1 MGSRVRAVFV
11 DGVTVVA
18 GLVLLTVAADR
29 LVLAAARLARVS
41 GLSPILIGAVVVG
54 LGTSLPEMLVSGL
67 AAGRPG
73 GLDLAM
79 GNIVG
84 SNVANLALVLGLS
97 VVLTPIVDLRPV
109 LKREGALVL
118 VASVLVSAFAW
129 DASLSR
135 WEGAALLV
143 SLPVALTLLVRWSR
157 DTDPTVAAEIDEL
170 IEGVMRPG
178 REIGFG
184 LGSLAVTLL
193 GAQLLV
199 TGAQQIATDLG
210 VSEAMIGITLV
221 AVGTSLP
228 ELATAVAAARRN
240 ENDIVLGNVL
250 GSNLFNALA
259 VGGVAGVVG
268 NGAFDESFTRP
279 LLAMLAVTI
288 LTGVLATAGRDR
300 LARSEG
306 VVLLLTYPILITLI

>member
-1 MGSRVRAVFV
+1 VAVIV
-11 DGVTVVA
+11 DGATVVA

-29 LVLAAARLARVS
+29 LVLAAARLARAF

-97 VVLTPIVDLRPV
+97 VVISPITQLRPV
-109 LKREGALVL
+109 LKREGAVVL
-118 VASVLVSAFAW
+118 VATLLVTAFAW
-129 DASLSR
+129 DAVLSR
-135 WEGAALLV
+135 WEGIALLIA
-143 SLPVALTLLVRWSR
+143 LPVALSLLVRWSR
-157 DTDPTVAAEIDEL
+157 DADPVVTAEVDEMID
-170 IEGVMRPG
+170 GDVRPG
-178 REIGFG
+178 KEIGFG
-184 LGSLAVTLL
+184 VASLAVTLL

-199 TGAQQIATDLG
+199 TGAQAIAQDLG
-210 VSEAMIGITLV
+210 VSEAMIGLTLV

-228 ELATAVAAARRN
+228 ELATAVAAARRR

-250 GSNLFNALA
+250 GSNMFNALA
-259 VGGVAGVVG
+259 VGGVAGIVG
-268 NGAFDESFTRP
+268 NGAFDTPFTGP
-279 LLAMLAVTI
+279 LLAMLAVT
-288 LTGVLATAGRDR
+288 LLAGVLATAGEDR

-306 VVLLLTYPILITLI
+306 VILLVTYPIMLTLI

>member
-1 MGSRVRAVFV
+1 MVVPVIV

-18 GLVLLTVAADR
+18 GLILLTVAADR
-29 LVLAAARLARVS
+29 LVLAAARLARVF

-97 VVLTPIVDLRPV
+97 VVLSPIDDLKPV
-109 LKREGALVL
+109 LKREGAVMLA
-118 VASVLVSAFAW
+118 ASVLVTVFAW
-129 DASLSR
+129 DADLSR
-135 WEGAALLV
+135 WEGGALLIALPAALV
-143 SLPVALTLLVRWSR
+143 LLVRWSR
-157 DTDPTVAAEIDEL
+157 DGDPTVAAEIDEM
-170 IEGVMRPG
+170 IDGDVRPG

-184 LGSLAVTLL
+184 VASLAVTLL

-199 TGAQQIATDLG
+199 TGAQAIAIGFG
-210 VSEAMIGITLV
+210 VSEAMIGLTLV

-228 ELATAVAAARRN
+228 ELATAVAAARRR

-250 GSNLFNALA
+250 GSNMFNALA
-259 VGGVAGVVG
+259 VGGVAGTVG
-268 NGAFDESFTRP
+268 NGAFDTTFTGP

-288 LTGVLATAGRDR
+288 LTGALATVGRDR

-306 VVLLLTYPILITLI
+306 VVLLLIYPIILMLI

>member
-1 MGSRVRAVFV
+1 VIV
-11 DGVTVVA
+11 DGATIVA

-29 LVLAAARLARVS
+29 LVLAAARMARAF

-54 LGTSLPEMLVSGL
+54 LGTSLPEMMVSGL
-67 AAGRPG
+67 AASRPG

-97 VVLTPIVDLRPV
+97 VVLSPIDQVRPV
-109 LKREGALVL
+109 LKREGAVVL
-118 VASVLVSAFAW
+118 VTSVLLTVFAW
-129 DASLSR
+129 DAILAR
-135 WEGAALLV
+135 WEGIALLIALPI
-143 SLPVALTLLVRWSR
+143 SLSLLVRWSR
-157 DTDPTVAAEIDEL
+157 DADPIVAAEVDEMID
-170 IEGVMRPG
+170 GNVRPG
-178 REIGFG
+178 KEIGFG
-184 LGSLAVTLL
+184 LASLAVTLL

-199 TGAQQIATDLG
+199 TGAQAVAVEFG

-228 ELATAVAAARRN
+228 ELATAVAAARRR

-250 GSNLFNALA
+250 GSNMFNALA
-259 VGGVAGVVG
+259 VGGVAGTVG
-268 NGAFDESFTRP
+268 NGAFDTTFTGP

-288 LTGVLATAGRDR
+288 LTGALATVGRDR

-306 VVLLLTYPILITLI
+306 VVLLLIYPIILMLI

>member
-1 MGSRVRAVFV
+1 VIV

-18 GLVLLTVAADR
+18 GLILLTVAADR
-29 LVLAAARLARVS
+29 LVLSAARLARVF

-97 VVLTPIVDLRPV
+97 VVLSPIAQLMPV
-109 LKREGALVL
+109 LKREGAVMLA
-118 VASVLVSAFAW
+118 ASVLVTLFAW
-129 DASLSR
+129 DAHLSR
-135 WEGAALLV
+135 SEGVALLIA
-143 SLPVALTLLVRWSR
+143 LPVALLLLVRWSK
-157 DTDPTVAAEIDEL
+157 DADPTVATEVDEMID
-170 IEGVMRPG
+170 GDVRPG
-178 REIGFG
+178 KEIGFG
-184 LGSLAVTLL
+184 LASLAVTLL

-199 TGAQQIATDLG
+199 TGAQAIAIGFG

-228 ELATAVAAARRN
+228 ELATAVAAARRR
-240 ENDIVLGNVL
+240 ENDLVLGNVL
-250 GSNLFNALA
+250 GSNMFNALA

-268 NGAFDESFTRP
+268 NGSFEASFTRP
-279 LLAMLAVTI
+279 LLAMLAVTV
-288 LTGVLATAGRDR
+288 LAGVLATAGRDR

-306 VVLLLTYPILITLI
+306 VVLLLVYPIVLMVI